1 MEVNLNSTALPGRAP
16 DTLPA
21 PGPAISPETLPAP
34 PRPKP
39 LPDLDPDDPFT
50 VPGPKVNPTPK
61 GF

>member
-1 MEVNLNSTALPGRAP
+1 MEVNLNSTALPERTP

-34 PRPKP
+34 PS
-39 LPDLDPDDPFT
+39 PDLDPDDPFT